1 MRLYRFETEFQGEPQ
16 DVGFFQAMYD
26 AGLPEGVPE
35 RLEGMF
41 AGLVPAI
48 QQIDEPAKFWF
59 TEAGLARFAKEIA
72 AVASVLEQYGWTLTL
87 AAIDDS
93 QAGGRV
99 LYRDGWQV
107 GIAVDPSG
115 PPEHVYRPVRAGQV
129 LGLAGQNPSSM

>member
-16 DVGFFQAMYD
+16 DVGFFQAIYD

-35 RLEGMF
+35 KLEGMF

-48 QQIDEPAKFWF
+48 QQIDGPAKFWF
-59 TEAGLARFAKEIA
+59 TEEGLARFVKEIA
-72 AVASVLEQYGWTLTL
+72 AVASVLEQYGWTLAL
-87 AAIDDS
+87 AVIDDN
-93 QAGGRV
+93 QDDGRV
-99 LYRDGWQV
+99 LYRDRWQV

-115 PPEHVYRPVRAGQV
+115 PPEHNYRTVRANRI